1 MRYVRRTAY
10 VAAAAVVAASLLLLA
25 SEGVAA
31 QEAGLPASGTVAPA
45 TPFAVLAG
53 DPQVLTVSFVDAA
66 GAEVGAGHG
75 VIVTTT
81 LGTLSDPSNGSCPV
95 SLCLGTLEAGGTF
108 SVQLNHGGE
117 DGVATLRFVTGLAEV
132 SVAMTLTRGIDPTLA
147 EGVASITLDL
157 VGTNSPTSFEQKW
170 VIHDRDIKT
179 DTRDEL
185 LAVVRTLDA
194 DGDVVVGAGWVTLQ
208 VLNSAGVPVSLF
220 KRLDAQPAGDPS
232 EGSQDSN
239 IATYTNSCSG
249 GVFSA
254 TAECSDL
261 VQAGAGLGE
270 PGALGVI
277 DVDAISGPLAHG
289 LYVVVAT
296 YQQGT
301 KLLTVT
307 KTFTIGGLAEQLSV
321 SVAPSVG
328 AGARVTVTASV
339 SDGDGHAVA
348 DGTLVA
354 FAVSSGAVRTLDP
367 ATGRGASV
375 AETSD
380 GNAALTVYGVTD
392 GAAEIVATVVG
403 LSGSFA
409 VGGSATIGVGAPAFT
424 VPPAGGLTQGIA
436 GTADLAAL
444 AAAQLFTVESV
455 WKLDVASQQWQSYI
469 PGGPAIANSLQSI
482 SSTDIVL
489 LKSQ

>member
-1 MRYVRRTAY
+1 MKFIRETAWY
-10 VAAAAVVAASLLLLA
+10 GSAVAIAAIMALALLFAGPADKAQAAVVAASLLLLA

-53 DPQVLTVSFVDAA
+53 DPQVLTASFVDAA
-66 GAEVGAGHG
+66 GAAVGAGDG

-95 SLCLGTLEAGGTF
+95 TLCLGTLEAGGTF

-117 DGVATLRFVTGLAEV
+117 DGVATVRFVTGLADV
-132 SVAMTLTRGIDPTLA
+132 SVEMTLTQGIDPALA

-157 VGTNSPTSFEQKW
+157 VGTNSATSFEQKW

-194 DGDVVVGAGWVTLQ
+194 GGDVVVGAGWVTLQ
-208 VLNSAGVPVSLF
+208 VLNSVGVPVSLF

-270 PGALGVI
+270 PAKGTFRATDSLPVTANSSGLQTPWTKRAALLPTGNVL
-277 DVDAISGPLAHG
+277 V
-289 LYVVVAT
+289 
-296 YQQGT
+296 
-301 KLLTVT
+301 
-307 KTFTIGGLAEQLSV
+307 IGGPQAGVRAAIIRPHCRILHGSEWRSRRRRAESLQHDASSV
-321 SVAPSVG
+321 
-328 AGARVTVTASV
+328 T
-339 SDGDGHAVA
+339 
-348 DGTLVA
+348 
-354 FAVSSGAVRTLDP
+354 
-367 ATGRGASV
+367 GAS
-375 AETSD
+375 
-380 GNAALTVYGVTD
+380 
-392 GAAEIVATVVG
+392 
-403 LSGSFA
+403 
-409 VGGSATIGVGAPAFT
+409 
-424 VPPAGGLTQGIA
+424 
-436 GTADLAAL
+436 
-444 AAAQLFTVESV
+444 
-455 WKLDVASQQWQSYI
+455 
-469 PGGPAIANSLQSI
+469 
-482 SSTDIVL
+482 
-489 LKSQ
+489 